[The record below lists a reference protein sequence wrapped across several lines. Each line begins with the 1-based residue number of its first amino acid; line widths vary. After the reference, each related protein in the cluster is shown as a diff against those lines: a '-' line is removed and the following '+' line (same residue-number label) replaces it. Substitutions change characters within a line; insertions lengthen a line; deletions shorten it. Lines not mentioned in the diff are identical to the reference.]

1 MNKSGVLGVTEV
13 NCNGSLAYG
22 DIGFGDGELNWKCY
36 ILGNNRLNTIDN
48 SHKLQ
53 KCKD

>member
-22 DIGFGDGELNWKCY
+22 DIGFGDGELN
-36 ILGNNRLNTIDN
+36 
-48 SHKLQ
+48 
-53 KCKD
+53 